1 MSKAP
6 WELRQ
11 ADCGVPAEAATW
23 QKRSL
28 MVGVG
33 GAVLCIIG
41 FVLAPQQLLR
51 GYLIAYVFWC
61 GLTVGCLAL
70 LMLQYLTGGL
80 AFLLIRRVA
89 EAGVKCLPLMFILFL
104 PILLGRHYL
113 YDWMNDPTLTVG
125 LRNHWYLNTPGW
137 IMRWLVYFVIWGLF
151 AFVIVRRGDRQD
163 DPLDVQPR
171 FQGICGFGLVLYALT
186 VSFAAFDWVMSLD
199 PHWGSTIYGLIFIAG
214 QGLSV
219 LSFGVVMLTILT
231 RYRPYREIVKPM
243 QFHDIGKLMLAFV
256 MLWAYFS
263 FSQWLIIWSGNL
275 PEEIGWF
282 LNRIRGGWGV
292 VALIIILFHFALP
305 FALLLSRERKRAGR
319 RLIGLAIFLMFMRM
333 VDIYWY
339 VVPNFAH
346 TRGHFYFSIW
356 YVIAPL
362 SVGGLWLAYF
372 FRNFRQRLLLPV
384 YEPQMPLLL
393 SQGSGHGH

>member
-1 MSKAP
+1 MSREP
-6 WELRQ
+6 LELRQ
-11 ADCGVPAEAATW
+11 ADYVVPADAANW

-28 MVGVG
+28 IVGVA

-41 FVLAPQQLLR
+41 FIISPQQLLR
-51 GYLIAYVFWC
+51 GYLIGYIFWY

-70 LMLQYLTGGL
+70 LMLQFLTGGL
-80 AFLLIRRVA
+80 AFLVVRRVA
-89 EAGVKCLPLMFILFL
+89 EAAVKGLPLMFVLFL

-113 YDWMNDPTLTVG
+113 YDWMNDPTLTVTF
-125 LRNHWYLNTPGW
+125 RNHWYLNTPAW
-137 IMRWLVYFVIWGLF
+137 IIRWLVYFAIWGGF
-151 AFVIVRRGDRQD
+151 AYVIIKRGDRQD
-163 DPLDVQPR
+163 QALEVQPR
-171 FQGICGFGLVLYALT
+171 FQGVCGFGLVLYALT
-186 VSFAAFDWVMSLD
+186 VSFASFDWVMSLD
-199 PHWGSTIYGLIFIAG
+199 PSWGSTIYGLIFIAG
-214 QGLSV
+214 QGLSA
-219 LSFGVVMLTILT
+219 LSFSVVMLTILT

-275 PEEIGWF
+275 PDEIGWF

-305 FALLLSRERKRAGR
+305 FALLLSRELKRAGR
-319 RLIGLAIFLMFMRM
+319 RLIGLAIFLMFMR
-333 VDIYWY
+333 VLDIYWY

-346 TRGHFYFSIW
+346 ARGHFYFSIW

-362 SVGGLWLAYF
+362 AMGGLWLAYF
-372 FRNFRQRLLLPV
+372 FRNFRQRLLLPA

>member
-1 MSKAP
+1 MSREP
-6 WELRQ
+6 LELRQ
-11 ADCGVPAEAATW
+11 ADYVVPADAANW

-28 MVGVG
+28 IVGVA

-41 FVLAPQQLLR
+41 FIISPQQLLR
-51 GYLIAYVFWC
+51 GYLIGYIFWY

-70 LMLQYLTGGL
+70 LMLQFLTGGL
-80 AFLLIRRVA
+80 AFLVVRRVA
-89 EAGVKCLPLMFILFL
+89 EAAVKGLPLMFVLFL

-113 YDWMNDPTLTVG
+113 YDWMNDPTLTVTF
-125 LRNHWYLNTPGW
+125 RNHWYLNTPAW
-137 IMRWLVYFVIWGLF
+137 IIRWLVYFAIWGGF
-151 AFVIVRRGDRQD
+151 AYVVINRGDRQD
-163 DPLDVQPR
+163 QALEVQPR
-171 FQGICGFGLVLYALT
+171 FQGVCGFGLVLYALT
-186 VSFAAFDWVMSLD
+186 VSFASFDWVMSLD
-199 PHWGSTIYGLIFIAG
+199 PSWGSTIYGLIFIAG
-214 QGLSV
+214 QGLSA
-219 LSFGVVMLTILT
+219 LSFSVVMLTILT

-275 PEEIGWF
+275 PDEIGWF

-305 FALLLSRERKRAGR
+305 FALLLSRELKRAGR
-319 RLIGLAIFLMFMRM
+319 RLIGLAIFLMFMR
-333 VDIYWY
+333 VLDIYWY

-346 TRGHFYFSIW
+346 ARGHFYFSIW

-362 SVGGLWLAYF
+362 AMGGLWLAYF
-372 FRNFRQRLLLPV
+372 FRNFRQRLLLPA